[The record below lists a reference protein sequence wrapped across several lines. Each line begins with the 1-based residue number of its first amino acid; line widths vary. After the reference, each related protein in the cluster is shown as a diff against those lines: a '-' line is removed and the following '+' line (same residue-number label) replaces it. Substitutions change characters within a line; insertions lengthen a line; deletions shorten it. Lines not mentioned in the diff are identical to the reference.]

1 MRKSR
6 SSLYLQPI
14 DDRSTI
20 VFKPSPF
27 APLTAAKVAEIIAS
41 EFPAGVINV
50 VHGDVDVGVTS
61 YRECRCEIECRL

>member
-1 MRKSR
+1 M
-6 SSLYLQPI
+6 
-14 DDRSTI
+14 
-20 VFKPSPF
+20 FKPSPF

-50 VHGDVDVGVTS
+50 VHGDADVGVAS